1 VISAVHTQSQTDAAS
16 REQSLKEFLE
26 NTLGISRSAV
36 ERSVKYLS
44 AFVDLDGDGVEE
56 AIIYVTDQDWC
67 GSGGCTTLVL
77 KPEGSSFRVVTK
89 IAITNPPIRVFP
101 SKTNG
106 WLDIGVWVQGG
117 GIQPGYVAEL
127 SFDGETYP
135 VNPTVP
141 PAKRLNKKREMKGQ
155 PIIALRE

>member
-1 VISAVHTQSQTDAAS
+1 MTKCPSYAILLCCILISAVHTQSQTDAAS

-67 GSGGCTTLVL
+67 GM
-77 KPEGSSFRVVTK
+77 
-89 IAITNPPIRVFP
+89 A
-101 SKTNG
+101 
-106 WLDIGVWVQGG
+106 
-117 GIQPGYVAEL
+117 A
-127 SFDGETYP
+127 
-135 VNPTVP
+135 
-141 PAKRLNKKREMKGQ
+141 
-155 PIIALRE
+155 ALLWY